1 MHAHT
6 QIESL
11 ARASAL
17 VQMHVHNAPL
27 CARELRAVSV
37 QELLLLEGLNYQF
50 RCYHATSAIDSLVTD
65 LYNFQHDVTKPLMMM
80 DCYGCDSRDPADCA
94 QSPRSTTSPYY
105 SSQHH
110 HHQREAAVR
119 DRACEIA
126 MRATIFADALFL
138 YTPCHIA
145 LAILSIVTGCVN
157 PDGSINWSMERYLAS
172 RFDTKDPGDVQRFST
187 IIREIILMLVHSPG
201 MGLRPPH
208 HQHYDLSSSSNH
220 IRHHNYYDVVTR
232 RAEDLRRVLGDTAT
246 RRMHRR
252 MQRLRRAPRKRSRS
266 ATTMDIIDF
275 TPPRHNTKQPRRQT
289 LPTTTTTMHVR
300 VTPTGDMGY

>member
-1 MHAHT
+1 
-6 QIESL
+6 
-11 ARASAL
+11 
-17 VQMHVHNAPL
+17 MHVHNAPL
-27 CARELRAVSV
+27 CARELRAVSA
-37 QELLLLEGLNYQF
+37 QEIMYTELLLLEGLNYQF

-80 DCYGCDSRDPADCA
+80 DSYGCDSRDPADCA

-105 SSQHH
+105 PSYHH
-110 HHQREAAVR
+110 HQQREAAVR

-126 MRATIFADALFL
+126 MRATIFGDAMFL

-145 LAILSIVTGCVN
+145 LAILSIVIGCVN
-157 PDGSINWSMERYLAS
+157 PDGSINWTMERYLAS

-187 IIREIILMLVHSPG
+187 IIREIILMLVHGPG
-201 MGLRPPH
+201 MDLQPPH
-208 HQHYDLSSSSNH
+208 HQHYDPSSLSSNH

-275 TPPRHNTKQPRRQT
+275 TPPRHNNTKHQRRQT
-289 LPTTTTTMHVR
+289 LPTTTTMHVR
-300 VTPTGDMGY
+300 VTPTGDTGY